1 MENPFPG
8 MNPYLEQY
16 WREIHQRLI
25 TYAGDVLQSHLPESL
40 RARIEERVFLET
52 EDVRYRHAYPDIHIV
67 EHPRPSSSASATQ
80 VAQSDVAVVEP
91 LIMEV
96 ENEPVTERYI
106 EIVDAASGNRVVT
119 VIEFLSPANKVPGNG
134 QKLYLR
140 KQRDVIDA
148 DINLVEVDLTRS
160 GERVLSLHPINYP
173 PAYRTTYQILVRR
186 AARPFTVE
194 IYPAPLS
201 RRLPAIH
208 IPLRPDD
215 KDIDLDLQGLI
226 DRCYKNGRYDDID
239 YASDPE
245 PPLGK
250 DDAIWA
256 DQRLK
261 EKGIR

>member
-16 WREIHQRLI
+16 WREIHLGLI
-25 TYAGDVLQSHLPESL
+25 AYARDEIQSALPPQL
-40 RARIEERVFLET
+40 RARAEERVFLES
-52 EDVRYRHAYPDIHIV
+52 EDVRYRHAYPDIHVV
-67 EHPRPSSSASATQ
+67 EHPRPSASATATQ
-80 VAQSDVAVVEP
+80 AAKSTAAVVEP
-91 LIMEV
+91 LIMEI
-96 ENEPVTERYI
+96 ENEPITERYI
-106 EIVDAASGNRVVT
+106 EIVDAASGNRVIT

-148 DINLVEVDLTRS
+148 DINLVEIDLTRS

-173 PAYRTTYQILVRR
+173 PAYRTTYQMLVRR

-201 RRLPAIH
+201 KPLPTIH
-208 IPLRPDD
+208 IPLRPED
-215 KDIDLDLQGLI
+215 KDVDLDLQALI

-239 YASDPE
+239 YKADPE
-245 PPLGK
+245 PPLSK
-250 DDAIWA
+250 EDALWM
-256 DQRLK
+256 DSRLK
-261 EKGIR
+261 EKGVR